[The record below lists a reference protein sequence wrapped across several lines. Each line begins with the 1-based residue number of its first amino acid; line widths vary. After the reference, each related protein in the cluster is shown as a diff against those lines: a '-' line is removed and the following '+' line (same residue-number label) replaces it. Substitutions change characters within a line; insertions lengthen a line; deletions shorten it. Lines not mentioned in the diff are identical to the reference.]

1 MGTLPTIHAEEEK
14 LPWEDY
20 ARCVH
25 CGLCLND
32 CPTYRLWGQE
42 ADSPRG
48 RIQQMLQVEY
58 GGRHPDATFVRHID
72 RCLDC
77 RACESVCPS
86 GVEYGKL
93 VEQARARI
101 EQEFRRSLGGRLAR
115 QLFYRHL
122 LPYPGR
128 MASLARWLR
137 RIERTSLPRRIA
149 RWTRQPAR
157 ALPLHLLPPVDSEFF
172 FSRHGLIFPAQGRRR
187 ARVAL
192 FAGCVTQ
199 LTLTSLNE
207 ATLRVLQANGCEVVI
222 PAGQWCCGALAVHA
236 GFRDVAR
243 ALARRVL
250 DTFLPVSCDAIVTH
264 TAGCGSTLKEY
275 ARLFPAG
282 SEDHARAGELAQ
294 RVRDITEWLD
304 TLGLVAPLDALPL
317 RVTYQDPCHLA
328 HGQRIRQAPRRLLR
342 AIPGLELIEMERSDQ
357 CCGSAGVYNLT
368 QAAAAAEILREKMR
382 HIAATEAQ
390 TIVTANPGCILQL
403 RAGVALWGE
412 NQSVVHVVELLHR
425 ALHDP
430 PGGRPAS

>member
-1 MGTLPTIHAEEEK
+1 MGLLRTMHPGEEK
-14 LPWEDY
+14 LPWKDY
-20 ARCVH
+20 SRCVH

-32 CPTYRLWGQE
+32 CPTYRLWGHE

-58 GGRHPDATFVRHID
+58 GGRGVDATFVRHID

-93 VEQARARI
+93 VEHARVRI
-101 EQEFRRSLGGRLAR
+101 EREFHRPPGGRLAR

-122 LPYPGR
+122 LPYPQR
-128 MASLARWLR
+128 MASLARLLR
-137 RIERTSLPRRIA
+137 RLERTAWLERVARRA
-149 RWTRQPAR
+149 QSSVL
-157 ALPLHLLPPVDSEFF
+157 ALRLHLIPPVDREFF
-172 FSRHGLIFPAQGRRR
+172 FSRHGLVFPAQGRRR

-199 LTLTSLNE
+199 LILTSLNE

-243 ALARRVL
+243 ALARRVI
-250 DTFLPVSCDAIVTH
+250 DRFLPVACDAVVTH

-275 ARLFPAG
+275 ARLFPPD
-282 SEDHARAGELAQ
+282 SEDHARAAELAQ
-294 RVRDITEWLD
+294 RVRDVTEWLD
-304 TLGLVAPLDALPL
+304 ALGLVAKLDPLPL
-317 RVTYQDPCHLA
+317 RVTYQDSCHLA
-328 HGQRIRQAPRRLLR
+328 YGQRIRQAPRRLLQ
-342 AIPGLELIEMERSDQ
+342 AIPGLELIEMERADQ
-357 CCGSAGVYNLT
+357 CCGSAGVYNIAQT
-368 QAAAAAEILREKMR
+368 AAAAEILREKMQ
-382 HIAATEAQ
+382 HIAVTEAEM
-390 TIVTANPGCILQL
+390 IVTANPGCILQL
-403 RAGVALWGE
+403 RAGVALWG
-412 NQSVVHVVELLHR
+412 NRQPVVHVIELLHR

-430 PGGRPAS
+430 PGGRPRS